1 MSLKDLRKKA
11 TSGAR
16 ANCPSCGANVAI
28 LELTNGTHA
37 ASCPGVRQAI
47 QDARNSSVQKRLQQQ
62 HDQAKFVMKRQTW
75 SERHFE
81 LLGESNFIRQYW
93 APSMLALALLSW
105 LVGYTTPQGSGS
117 TYFWTF
123 LAGPVMV
130 IVMIVLGFKGKWN
143 WLYKLPFRKKQ
154 NALRA

>member
-1 MSLKDLRKKA
+1 MSLKQQRKKA
-11 TSGAR
+11 TSGPR
-16 ANCPSCGANVAI
+16 ANCPSCGANVAVF
-28 LELTNGTHA
+28 ELTSGSHA
-37 ASCPGVRQAI
+37 ASCSGVRQAI
-47 QDARNSSVQKRLQQQ
+47 KDAEDAGVQKRLRGE
-62 HDQAKFVMKRQTW
+62 HDQRKLVMKKQTW

-123 LAGPVMV
+123 LAGPVLV
-130 IVMIVLGFKGKWN
+130 IVMIVLGFKGRWD
-143 WLYKLPFRKKQ
+143 WVYKIHFRKKP
-154 NALRA
+154 